1 MPEYRER
8 LSSRPRKY
16 VRTSVPMS
24 AGARG
29 RLEGFRGRRGAQD
42 VGLGEGGRGGWG
54 GGRVLQ
60 TGHNQRAM
68 DQFDRDVLG
77 VGGRGGREPD
87 VSLAGNVG

>member
-1 MPEYRER
+1 M
-8 LSSRPRKY
+8 
-16 VRTSVPMS
+16 
-24 AGARG
+24 
-29 RLEGFRGRRGAQD
+29 
-42 VGLGEGGRGGWG
+42 GLGEGGRGGWW

-77 VGGRGGREPD
+77 FGGRGGREPD

>member
-1 MPEYRER
+1 M
-8 LSSRPRKY
+8 
-16 VRTSVPMS
+16 
-24 AGARG
+24 
-29 RLEGFRGRRGAQD
+29 
-42 VGLGEGGRGGWG
+42 GLGEGGRGGWG

>member
-1 MPEYRER
+1 
-8 LSSRPRKY
+8 
-16 VRTSVPMS
+16 MS

-29 RLEGFRGRRGAQD
+29 RVEGFRGRRGAED
-42 VGLGEGGRGGWG
+42 VGLGGGGRGGGGETG

-77 VGGRGGREPD
+77 VGGRRGREPD